1 MSSPSTPMHSPGED
15 TLSSDA
21 FPLPTSRVRTHR
33 GLLTVSGADTLTE
46 LLSQRLASDP
56 ATLKLWRELVIKHL
70 AFFSSPISE
79 EIREEGRAQ
88 SRAEDILLVLEQRGI
103 DVPDQVREQITN
115 CRNTTILR
123 HWLRHAVT
131 APTAKD
137 VFTDE

>member
-1 MSSPSTPMHSPGED
+1 M
-15 TLSSDA
+15 
-21 FPLPTSRVRTHR
+21 
-33 GLLTVSGADTLTE
+33 
-46 LLSQRLASDP
+46 
-56 ATLKLWRELVIKHL
+56 IKHL

>member
-1 MSSPSTPMHSPGED
+1 MHIPGKY

-21 FPLPTSRVRTHR
+21 FPLPSSRVRTPR
-33 GLLTVSGADTLTE
+33 GLLPVSGADTLTE